1 MNVSD
6 SILVTVAMAIYR
18 PNIEWLKEEL
28 SSIATQT
35 YKHFQ
40 VYAWNDDPNDE
51 YDYDFLFSQ
60 YLKSTPFKIY
70 HGLHNLGSN
79 KVFEK
84 LTELVQ
90 TPYIVYCDQDDVW
103 LPEKLSALLYLFDD
117 ENVTLTC
124 SDMYVMDENS
134 KVISDSITKVRPR
147 QILYSGADMISHL
160 LAKNFITG
168 CTMMMKTEIARKA
181 IPFPTFFFH
190 DWWLASFAA
199 LLGKIRISDR
209 PLMKYRIYSGNQS
222 KPLAGIHSK
231 SDYIY
236 KYVKHY
242 QKFID
247 LLSQYFVDDMRIQ
260 PYRNWSIMRVSY
272 LNHPTWKGAVYLW
285 KYKKWAPDVTKF
297 ELVLPFIPSFIFSL
311 LLWKIGSVK

>member
-1 MNVSD
+1 M
-6 SILVTVAMAIYR
+6 
-18 PNIEWLKEEL
+18 
-28 SSIATQT
+28 
-35 YKHFQ
+35 
-40 VYAWNDDPNDE
+40 
-51 YDYDFLFSQ
+51 
-60 YLKSTPFKIY
+60 
-70 HGLHNLGSN
+70 GSN

-181 IPFPTFFFH
+181 IPFPTFFFMIGG
-190 DWWLASFAA
+190 
-199 LLGKIRISDR
+199 LLHLQRYWEK
-209 PLMKYRIYSGNQS
+209 LEFQ
-222 KPLAGIHSK
+222 
-231 SDYIY
+231 
-236 KYVKHY
+236 
-242 QKFID
+242 ID
-247 LLSQYFVDDMRIQ
+247 L
-260 PYRNWSIMRVSY
+260 
-272 LNHPTWKGAVYLW
+272 
-285 KYKKWAPDVTKF
+285 
-297 ELVLPFIPSFIFSL
+297 
-311 LLWKIGSVK
+311 